1 MNENYTV
8 LALIKDEPLR
18 IVSIIRNFHERA
30 KILALLDSEDTTTE
44 SILIEN
50 SIEYRIRPNN
60 LIRGE
65 REETEW
71 ILKQSSTDYVFIC
84 YASFYISLKLLN
96 IFDQVSKHATHDA
109 IKHAN
114 VYWSFGALIQQQ
126 TILRRSSSCH
136 FFNRQKVDLDRVG
149 IHNEFAINKD
159 AKFLV
164 LPPDLNHALNVYRDD
179 DMMVVGQKHI
189 SYAEREALER
199 LEKSKKVTF
208 VTIASKTIYA
218 FINNYIRMGGFR
230 AGTPGLIFHTHY
242 AIYIFLVYSRIWEYQ
257 NNKTFTQNRINH
269 QEMRLK
275 MIDQHILLESAKDI
289 Q

>member
-179 DMMVVGQKHI
+179 DMMVVAQKHI
-189 SYAEREALER
+189 GYAEREALER

-208 VTIASKTIYA
+208 FTIASKTIYA

-242 AIYIFLVYSRIWEYQ
+242 
-257 NNKTFTQNRINH
+257 
-269 QEMRLK
+269 
-275 MIDQHILLESAKDI
+275 
-289 Q
+289 

>member
-8 LALIKDEPLR
+8 LAFIKDEPLR

-30 KILALLDSEDTTTE
+30 KILALLDSEDTTTK

-50 SIEYRIRPNN
+50 SIEYRIRPDN

-114 VYWSFGALIQQQ
+114 VYWSFGAIIQQP
-126 TILRRSSSCH
+126 TFIKRSGSCH
-136 FFNRQKVDLDRVG
+136 FFNRQKVDLDRVF
-149 IHNEFAINKD
+149 IHHEFAINKD

-164 LPPDLNHALNVYRDD
+164 LPPDLNHALNVFRDD
-179 DMMVVGQKHI
+179 DMMVVAQKHI
-189 SYAEREALER
+189 SYAEREALQR

-208 VTIASKTIYA
+208 FTIVYKTIYA

-230 AGTPGLIFHTHY
+230 AGTPGLIYHTHY
-242 AIYIFLVYSRIWEYQ
+242 AIYQFLVYSRIWEYQ

-275 MIDQHILLESAKDI
+275 MIDQHILLESIKDK
-289 Q
+289 

>member
-8 LALIKDEPLR
+8 LAFIRDEPLR

-30 KILALLDSEDTTTE
+30 KILVLLDSEDTTTKA
-44 SILIEN
+44 ILIEN
-50 SIEYRIRPNN
+50 SIEYRIRPDN

-71 ILKQSSTDYVFIC
+71 ILKQSSTDYVFFCI
-84 YASFYISLKLLN
+84 ASFYISLKLLN
-96 IFDQVSKHATHDA
+96 IFDQVSKYSTHDA

-164 LPPDLNHALNVYRDD
+164 LPPNLNHALNVFRDD
-179 DMMVVGQKHI
+179 DMVVVAQKHI
-189 SYAEREALER
+189 DYAEREALQR

-208 VTIASKTIYA
+208 FTIASKTIYA

-275 MIDQHILLESAKDI
+275 MIDQHILLESIKDK
-289 Q
+289 

>member
-8 LALIKDEPLR
+8 LAFIKDEPLR

-30 KILALLDSEDTTTE
+30 KILALIDSEDTTTKA
-44 SILIEN
+44 ILIEN
-50 SIEYRIRPNN
+50 SIEYRIRPDN

-71 ILKQSSTDYVFIC
+71 ILKQSSTDYVFFCI
-84 YASFYISLKLLN
+84 ASFYISLKLLN

-114 VYWSFGALIQQQ
+114 VYWSFGAIIQQP
-126 TILRRSSSCH
+126 TFIKRSGSCH
-136 FFNRQKVDLDRVG
+136 FFNRQKVDLDRVF
-149 IHNEFAINKD
+149 IHHEFAINKD

-164 LPPDLNHALNVYRDD
+164 LPPDLNHAINVFRDD
-179 DMMVVGQKHI
+179 DMVVVAQKHI
-189 SYAEREALER
+189 GYAEREALQR

-208 VTIASKTIYA
+208 FTIVYKTIYA

-275 MIDQHILLESAKDI
+275 MIDQHILLESIKDK
-289 Q
+289 